1 MRSVLR
7 HDRMAWATL
16 IMIAALLAQFVLGMA
31 ANLFVTIPAH
41 YPGASP
47 KNYFV
52 GAGHSVDWVITSG
65 LLPLAAHVILG
76 ILLIVAGFVLIVLAA
91 SSGHRGV
98 LIASILGALFILGAA
113 FNGAS
118 FLNFNDDLSSMI
130 MARLFAAALACYVVV
145 LFQLNAAQ
153 APAGTSNVVS

>member
-1 MRSVLR
+1 
-7 HDRMAWATL
+7 MAWATL
-16 IMIAALLAQFVLGMA
+16 IMIAALLAQLVLGMA

-52 GAGHSVDWVITSG
+52 GAGHSVGWAITSG

-76 ILLIVAGFVLIVLAA
+76 ILLVIAGFVLIALAA
-91 SSGHRGV
+91 SSDHRGV
-98 LIASILGALFILGAA
+98 LIASILGVLFILGAA

-118 FLNFNDDLSSMI
+118 FLNFNDDFSSMI
-130 MARLFAAALACYVVV
+130 MAGLFAAALACYVVV
-145 LFQLNAAQ
+145 LFQLNDAP
-153 APAGTSNVVS
+153 APAGTGNVVS